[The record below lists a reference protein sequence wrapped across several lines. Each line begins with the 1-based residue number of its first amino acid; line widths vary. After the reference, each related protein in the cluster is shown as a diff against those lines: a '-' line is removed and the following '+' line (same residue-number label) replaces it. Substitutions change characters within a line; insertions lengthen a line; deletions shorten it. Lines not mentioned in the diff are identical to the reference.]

1 MGIKRRSMF
10 NPKFKRSRPKRWQMG
25 QDLTTDKSNSEVIE
39 LVKEETTEEQILKT
53 DEIVE
58 EMVKEVEELVKQV
71 DTPTYKTF
79 ELKKKKKA
87 ELLEIAND
95 LNCSVTIKNT
105 KAQIIKAI
113 EKQSA

>member
-1 MGIKRRSMF
+1 
-10 NPKFKRSRPKRWQMG
+10 MG
-25 QDLTTDKSNSEVIE
+25 QDLTSDKANSEVIE

>member
-1 MGIKRRSMF
+1 M
-10 NPKFKRSRPKRWQMG
+10 
-25 QDLTTDKSNSEVIE
+25 
-39 LVKEETTEEQILKT
+39 LVKNTKEFSKYGNFKL
-53 DEIVE
+53 IVE